1 MKKVLV
7 TGASGAIGIN
17 VIKYLLSE
25 GKYEIT
31 ALDLRN
37 KSVYKRL
44 KKYQKR
50 IKIIYGDVNDYSLM
64 EDVVKQNDYIIHL
77 ASVLPPLGDFSKNIG
92 EVVDYKGCENII
104 KAINYYNKNCHLF
117 YASTTSLYDKSLM
130 ASVKETIK
138 EDSLTNFSYN
148 KYITE
153 ELIKKKLKNYTIF
166 RVPLVLSDLKKE
178 PFIYNVKKDLVVE
191 VTTTFDAAYA
201 FVKALNYTSIL
212 NKKIFNIGM
221 GPEGRYKYQDIL
233 DNILKNYGLSL
244 KYVLAR
250 LILDKDYISPVL
262 IDSDDLNNLINY
274 RTDSIEK
281 YYKRLYSRGK
291 NRPIGKLLGKIILY
305 IKKG

>member
-1 MKKVLV
+1 MKKILV

-25 GKYEIT
+25 GKYDIT
-31 ALDLRN
+31 ALDLKN
-37 KSVYKRL
+37 KRSYKRL
-44 KKYQKR
+44 KKYQNR
-50 IKIIYGDVNDYSLM
+50 INIIYGDVNDEDLM
-64 EDVVKQNDYIIHL
+64 DEVVKQSDYIIHL
-77 ASVLPPLGDFSKNIG
+77 AGILPPLGDFSKNIG
-92 EVVDYKGCENII
+92 EVVDYNGTLNII
-104 KAINYYNKNCHLF
+104 NAINRYNKNCHLF
-117 YASTTSLYDKSLM
+117 YASTTSLYDKSLTS
-130 ASVKETIK
+130 SVKETIK

-148 KYITE
+148 KYKTE
-153 ELIKKKLKNYTIF
+153 EIIKKKLKNYTIF

-201 FVKALNYTSIL
+201 FVKALNYAPEL
-212 NKKIFNIGM
+212 NKKTFNIGM
-221 GPEGRYKYQDIL
+221 GNEGRYKYQDIL

-262 IDSDDLNNLINY
+262 LDSDDLNNLINY
-274 RTDSIEK
+274 RNDSIEK
-281 YYKRLYSRGK
+281 YYKRLYNRGK
-291 NRPIGKLLGKIILY
+291 NRPIGKLLGKAILY